1 MSDKRYY
8 ESEKERGRRP
18 GKKMNLWLVVGVIVL
33 VALLII
39 WLTEADI
46 FGDTDVAA
54 YINNFGL

>member
-1 MSDKRYY
+1 MSDKRYC
-8 ESEKERGRRP
+8 ESEKESGRRP

-54 YINNFGL
+54 CINNFGL